1 MAGYLSRGSWL
12 RFSMKSVIVYAVD
25 HTIRTHARVF
35 FGRAQPQNRV
45 KKDMLDTRWLDVLPA
60 DDCLAALD
68 IVVEKLDALST
79 EKVDLERDALQAL
92 ISIDQHAA
100 PCIAALTE
108 QHCTAPGPVYET
120 DERPWQSVTRYFDA
134 LASGYQR
141 LLDAYS
147 AQAADA
153 PDAAELP
160 RVLFNLM
167 DCHRN
172 LAKWRYFSYQPMAN
186 GGWRKLHS
194 LYRLA
199 ETYGCA
205 TTSLS
210 RYPGGPSS
218 SVSACYLESLMLGG
232 LNHTNMRKVEVE
244 LVSGWLGSWCASLEL
259 CADYDPR
266 RHLFFVN
273 LDEDRPGRRLRN
285 TEPAPGYRYWDLD
298 AVEHQ
303 IKQLRQTLQQS
314 VPHLKFPLAMGVS
327 PQEALHLVNHLLGEW
342 SRQDYH
348 RQRRTDE
355 RDGVAKLAQVVNG
368 IVNVCQ
374 QVKNVSI
381 AHPGRYQP
389 APVSG
394 IEVSEM
400 PAGGETQTDTALEL
414 PGADAEKWHIENES
428 FFGFGALVNADLNL
442 WLRPGRLIALED
454 QYNPDMT
461 PVGVVRSIRQMDGNQ
476 RYVGVQLLSHT
487 PTCVR
492 MRTLAGP
499 GGQPDLLQA
508 DIFAEAAT
516 APQSLPPFPAL
527 YLPRDDD
534 LGMKASLLMPLPEY
548 LEGGL
553 YELRNGQSLYQVR
566 LGQVVE
572 QHDDWI
578 RVQAAMLEKSAIAGQ

>member
-1 MAGYLSRGSWL
+1 
-12 RFSMKSVIVYAVD
+12 
-25 HTIRTHARVF
+25 
-35 FGRAQPQNRV
+35 
-45 KKDMLDTRWLDVLPA
+45 
-60 DDCLAALD
+60 
-68 IVVEKLDALST
+68 
-79 EKVDLERDALQAL
+79 
-92 ISIDQHAA
+92 
-100 PCIAALTE
+100 
-108 QHCTAPGPVYET
+108 
-120 DERPWQSVTRYFDA
+120 VTRYFDA
-134 LASGYQR
+134 LARGYQR

-153 PDAAELP
+153 PDVAELP
-160 RVLFNLM
+160 RILFNLL

-172 LAKWRYFSYQPMAN
+172 LAKWRYFRYQPMAN

-210 RYPGGPSS
+210 RYPGGPAS
-218 SVSACYLESLMLGG
+218 SVSACYLESLMLGA
-232 LNHTNMRKVEVE
+232 LNHTNMKKVEVE
-244 LVSGWLGSWCASLEL
+244 LVSGWLGGWCGSLQL
-259 CADYDPR
+259 CTDYDPQ

-273 LDEDRPGRRLRN
+273 LDEDRPGRRMRN

-303 IKQLRQTLQQS
+303 IEQLKQTLQQS

-327 PQEALHLVNHLLGEW
+327 PQDALHLVNHLLGEW

-355 RDGVAKLAQVVNG
+355 REGVTKLAQVVNG

-381 AHPGRYQP
+381 ALPGRHQP
-389 APVSG
+389 VPVSG

-400 PAGGETQTDTALEL
+400 PAGGERRTDAALEL
-414 PGADAEKWHIENES
+414 PGPDAEKWHIENES
-428 FFGFGALVNADLNL
+428 IFGFGALVNADLNL

-476 RYVGVQLLSHT
+476 RYVGVQVLSHT
-487 PTCVR
+487 PSYVR
-492 MRTLAGP
+492 LRILASP
-499 GGQPDLLQA
+499 GGQPDLLQT
-508 DIFAEAAT
+508 DIFSAAT
-516 APQSLPPFPAL
+516 SEAQPAPPFPAL

-534 LGMKASLLMPLPEY
+534 LAMKASLLMPLLEY
-548 LEGGL
+548 IEGGL
-553 YELRNGQSLYQVR
+553 YELRNGRSLYQVR
-566 LGQVVE
+566 LGEVVE
-572 QHDDWI
+572 QQDDWI
-578 RVQAAMLEKSAIAGQ
+578 RVQSAMLEKSGITGDEPMPPAPLR